1 MARLPRL
8 VIPGHAHY
16 IVQRGHNGQPVML
29 DDEDRALYLVALR
42 EAFVP
47 RRVDLLAY
55 ALPNGAVHLLA
66 TPPSAEGLSS
76 AMQAVGRRYVAAFNR
91 RHGRSG
97 TLWDGRFRGTVVEP
111 GDTLLE
117 VLRLIDGLPAPRSSA
132 AHRLGQQRDP
142 LLTDPPEFWRLGNT
156 PFEREAAWRT
166 LLVQGLPPAR
176 RDALAL
182 GALRGWPLGSPDFV
196 AALAADTQRPLRPK
210 PRGRPRKQAMPT

>member
-29 DDEDRALYLVALR
+29 DDEDRALYLAALR

-55 ALPNGAVHLLA
+55 ALSDDAVHLLA
-66 TPPSAEGLSS
+66 TPPDAAALSS

-111 GDTLLE
+111 GGVLLE
-117 VLRLIDGLPAPRSSA
+117 VLRLIDGLPAARSSA
-132 AHRLGQQRDP
+132 AHHLGELRDP
-142 LLTDPPEFWRLGNT
+142 LLTDPSEFWHLGNT

-166 LLVQGLPPAR
+166 LLVQGLPALR

-182 GALRGWPLGSPDFV
+182 GALRGWALGSPAFL
-196 AALAADTQRPLRPK
+196 ATLAADTQRPLQPK
-210 PRGRPRKQAMPT
+210 ARGRPRKGAAPT

>member
-16 IVQRGHNGQPVML
+16 IVQQGHNGQPVMI
-29 DDEDRALYLVALR
+29 DDEDRALYLAALR
-42 EAFVP
+42 DAFVT
-47 RRVDLLAY
+47 RRVELLAY
-55 ALPNGAVHLLA
+55 ALTDGAVHLLA
-66 TPPSAEGLSS
+66 TPPSAEGLSA

-111 GDTLLE
+111 GDTLLD

-132 AHRLGQQRDP
+132 AHHLGELRDP
-142 LLTDPPEFWRLGNT
+142 LLTDPPEFWGLGNT